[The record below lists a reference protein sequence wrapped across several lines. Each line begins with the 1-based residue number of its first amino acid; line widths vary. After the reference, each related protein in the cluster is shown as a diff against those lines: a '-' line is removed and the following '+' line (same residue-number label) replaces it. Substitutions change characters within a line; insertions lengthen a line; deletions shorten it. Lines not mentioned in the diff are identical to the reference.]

1 MSTPKMNA
9 ILYSRYGSADVL
21 ELQQVDRP
29 EVGDDGIL
37 VRILAA
43 SVNPL
48 DWHYMTGK
56 PYFMRL
62 QAGLRKPKKAT
73 LGVDMAG
80 RVETVGKNVT
90 KFKPGDEVFGWS
102 AASFAEYV
110 KVTEKA
116 IVSKPSKVSFE
127 QGAAVAVAAL
137 TALQGLRDKGNLQP
151 GHKVL
156 INGAAGGVG
165 TFAVQIAKALGAEV
179 TGVCSTRNIDMV
191 RSIGADHVID
201 YTKDNFTKDGKC
213 YDIVLDNIGNHSLI
227 ACKRVLNPGGKLVV
241 VGAPIS
247 HIIGA
252 LLRIPFTTKKA
263 FPFIAKMTNADLV
276 VMRELLESGKVIP
289 VVDRCYSLNDI
300 AEALTYLE
308 LGHAQ
313 GKVII
318 TPYSFSIP
326 KSIKH
331 CVAALEPEWRQA
343 AIPSPSYE
351 DPAK

>member
-1 MSTPKMNA
+1 MNVTKMNA
-9 ILYSRYGSADVL
+9 IVYNRYGSTEVL
-21 ELQQVDRP
+21 ELQQLEKPAVT
-29 EVGDDGIL
+29 DDGVL

-62 QAGLRKPKKAT
+62 QTGLRKPKKLT
-73 LGVDMAG
+73 LGIDMAG
-80 RVETVGKNVT
+80 RVEAVGKNVT
-90 KFKPGDEVFGWS
+90 KFKIGDEVFGGCS
-102 AASFAEYV
+102 ASFAEYV
-110 KVTEKA
+110 QVDEKA
-116 IVSKPSKVSFE
+116 IVSKPSNISFE
-127 QGAAVAVAAL
+127 QGAAVAIAAL

-179 TGVCSTRNIDMV
+179 TGVCSARNVDMV

-201 YTKDNFTKDGKC
+201 YTKENFTKEPQR

-227 ACKRVLNPGGKLVV
+227 ACKRVLNSGGMLVI
-241 VGAPIS
+241 VGGPIG
-247 HIIGA
+247 HMIGA
-252 LLRIPFTTKKA
+252 LLPIPFTKRKA
-263 FPFIAKMTNADLV
+263 IAFLAKLTNADLV
-276 VMRELLESGKVIP
+276 VMRELLESGKVVP
-289 VVDRCYSLNDI
+289 VVDRCFSLN
-300 AEALTYLE
+300 EAAAAFGYLG

-318 TPYSFSIP
+318 TP
-326 KSIKH
+326 
-331 CVAALEPEWRQA
+331 
-343 AIPSPSYE
+343 
-351 DPAK
+351 